1 MITRHQYMAYF
12 KKEYVLETNSAT
24 ILSKILSSDSDIVAD
39 FIRKKACMTVALYR
53 YKNMLFLYYE
63 ALDVACSPHD
73 MTSVLNETPIP
84 YNLFPA
90 LTEYL
95 EVMPVKEAYVKWLPT
110 QHIYHNAIPDTA
122 KNWRR
127 QGKKERIG
135 RIAYLLPDK
144 IMSYLYYHKELL
156 DEGLFEGERY
166 LSIGLYDTVLF
177 TYSESPRIM
186 THLNSESNEQ
196 STVIAEWRAQ
206 NPKSHFD
213 HDFSGEG
220 NFVDLEVLLSLGW
233 EEIFDEQYI

>member
-1 MITRHQYMAYF
+1 MITRHQYMAYL
-12 KKEYVLETNSAT
+12 KKEYALETNSAT
-24 ILSKILSSDSDIVAD
+24 ILSKILSSDSAIVAD

-63 ALDVACSPHD
+63 ALDVAPMPHD
-73 MTSVLNETPIP
+73 
-84 YNLFPA
+84 LFPV
-90 LTEYL
+90 LTERL
-95 EVMPVKEAYVKWLPT
+95 EAVPVKEAYVTWLPT

-220 NFVDLEVLLSLGW
+220 NFVDLEELLSLGW
-233 EEIFDEQYI
+233 EEFLNE

>member
-1 MITRHQYMAYF
+1 MITRHQYMAYL
-12 KKEYVLETNSAT
+12 KKEYALETNSAT

-63 ALDVACSPHD
+63 ALDVAPMPHD
-73 MTSVLNETPIP
+73 
-84 YNLFPA
+84 LFPV
-90 LTEYL
+90 LTERL
-95 EVMPVKEAYVKWLPT
+95 EAVPVKEAYVTWLPT

-220 NFVDLEVLLSLGW
+220 NFVDLEELLSLGW

>member
-1 MITRHQYMAYF
+1 MITRHQYMAYL
-12 KKEYVLETNSAT
+12 KKEYALETNSAT

-63 ALDVACSPHD
+63 ALDVAPMPHD
-73 MTSVLNETPIP
+73 
-84 YNLFPA
+84 LFPV
-90 LTEYL
+90 LTERL
-95 EVMPVKEAYVKWLPT
+95 QAVPVKEAYVTWLPT
-110 QHIYHNAIPDTA
+110 QHIYHNAIPDTV

-220 NFVDLEVLLSLGW
+220 NFVDLEELLSLGW